1 MILKRVKN
9 LVRKL
14 FHSFGYYIANL
25 KGISY
30 LEVLMYGYLQNQNKI
45 FFIQIGANDGVSTDP
60 IYNFVTLNSSSVE
73 GIALEPM
80 PDVFEILKKNYKRYS
95 NVRLCNLAIHNS
107 KSEMDL
113 YKVNPKFSKDLPKWT
128 KGIAS
133 FNKKHHELSGIDS
146 KFIISEKVKCI
157 SFDML
162 IEKYNIKHVD
172 LLQIDTEGYDSEIIF
187 SIDFSKIKPSIIHFE
202 HGLRD
207 GVMDKDT
214 FLKVKSLLHA
224 NGYGI
229 IVELYDVIAYQEDLL
244 VDKNLFG

>member
-1 MILKRVKN
+1 MMRLAKSF
-9 LVRKL
+9 VRKL

-25 KGISY
+25 NGISY
-30 LEVLMYGYLQNQNKI
+30 LEVLLYGYLQNKKKI

-60 IYNFVTLNSSSVE
+60 IYNFVTLNSKKVK
-73 GIALEPM
+73 GVALEPM
-80 PDVFEILKKNYKRYS
+80 PDVFETLKNNYKRYP
-95 NVRLCNLAIHNS
+95 NVKLCNLAIHNS
-107 KSEMDL
+107 KSQMDL
-113 YKVNPKFSKDLPKWT
+113 YKVNPKYSKDLPKWT

-133 FNKKHHELSGIDS
+133 FNKRHHELSGIDS

-157 SFDML
+157 SFDGL
-162 IEKYNIKHVD
+162 LNKYSINQVD

-207 GVMDKDT
+207 GVMDKNT
-214 FLKVKSLLHA
+214 FLKVQSLLRE

-229 IVELYDVIAYQEDLL
+229 IVELYDVIAYQDDLL
-244 VDKNLFG
+244 VDKELFG